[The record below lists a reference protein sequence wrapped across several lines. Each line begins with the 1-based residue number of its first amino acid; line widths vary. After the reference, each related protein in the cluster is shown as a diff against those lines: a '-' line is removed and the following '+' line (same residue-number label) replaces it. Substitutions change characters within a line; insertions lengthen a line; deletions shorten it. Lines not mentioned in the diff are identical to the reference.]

1 MNIKGFLLGSI
12 VFCCIGVLHPVV
24 IVAEYHFGKRI
35 WRLFF
40 TAGIMLALLSLL
52 IRGVVGSIIVGTV
65 GFSLLWSAH
74 EVCEQHKRVLA
85 GHARRNP
92 KRNYENLMLL
102 ILPLSSGDMQFSGI
116 IVGAAT
122 LLIIKLGHDS
132 VIKAEYYFGKR
143 IWLAYL
149 LVGLAA
155 IAASLF
161 IESLV
166 ISVIHSLF
174 GFTSLWGIIEVIE
187 QEKRVAKGW
196 FPKHP
201 KRESQKI
208 KTTTRSF

>member
-1 MNIKGFLLGSI
+1 MNLKGFLLGSI
-12 VFCCIGVLHPVV
+12 VFCCIGVFHPVV
-24 IVAEYHFGKRI
+24 VAAEYHFGKRC
-35 WRLFF
+35 WRAFF
-40 TAGIMLALLSLL
+40 AAGILLIVLSLL
-52 IRGVVGSIIVGTV
+52 VRGAVGSIIVGTV
-65 GFSLLWSAH
+65 GFSLLWTAH
-74 EVCEQHKRVLA
+74 EVCEQHKRVLSGRA
-85 GHARRNP
+85 PRNP
-92 KRNYENLMLL
+92 KRSYENLMLL
-102 ILPLSSGDMQFSGI
+102 MLPLSSGDMQFGGI
-116 IVGAAT
+116 MVGAAT

-161 IESLV
+161 IESLL

-174 GFTSLWGIIEVIE
+174 GFTSLWGIIEVIK

-201 KRESQKI
+201 K
-208 KTTTRSF
+208 